1 MWWATRLTFNSPR
14 VLRHMTRLLFLSG
27 DASLGKRTLK
37 VYAQAIGKAWQ
48 THGAQMCE
56 ETDTNENWVELLVF
70 GVRMLCKAAASAPG
84 TEGMKDARDAGE
96 LVEKARMRLDKDDK
110 RLTAHVDMIEGLWNT
125 VMALKGKCTV
135 SVAQVSS
142 NPSAHFSEQDP
153 FTRSQR
159 LEKSYNLFSSSVEG
173 YPTALGYF
181 YLALSL
187 ARAGALQ
194 DLQQATVYAGQ
205 AVEDNSSEVR
215 YWHLLGILLTATEQ
229 WKAAAEIL
237 ERGAALDDVEAPESV
252 DLSPESDR
260 NHHLGIPVWE
270 NTYHP
275 PKVGEADSFVAS
287 TARPDDLSPTPT
299 QPYRD
304 EAYVLERNFQQ
315 MPPSSDLLGSIVDQ
329 CWPLSFEIVENSL
342 QLRLTQVYLAE
353 AVDGAEAAEQKWI
366 EVFRWIS
373 AKKATIGDSKYPK
386 TDLTLI

>member
-37 VYAQAIGKAWQ
+37 VYAQVVGKAWQ
-48 THGAQMCE
+48 TQGAQMCE
-56 ETDTNENWVELLVF
+56 ETDTNENWVEFLVF
-70 GVRMLCKAAASAPG
+70 GLRMLCKAAVSTPG

-96 LVEKARMRLDKDDK
+96 LVEKARTRLDNDDK
-110 RLTAHVDMIEGLWNT
+110 RLMAHVNMTEGIWNT
-125 VMALKGKCTV
+125 VMALKGKRTV
-135 SVAQVSS
+135 LVVQASS
-142 NPSAHFSEQDP
+142 NSSAQFLEQDP

-159 LEKSYNLFSSSVEG
+159 LEKSYNLFRSSVEA

-194 DLQQATVYAGQ
+194 DLEQATVYAGQ

-215 YWHLLGILLTATEQ
+215 YWHLLGILLTATDQ

-237 ERGAALDDVEAPESV
+237 ERGAALDDIEAPESV
-252 DLSPESDR
+252 DTNPESDR
-260 NHHLGIPVWE
+260 NYHLGIPVWDQGYRT
-270 NTYHP
+270 NL
-275 PKVGEADSFVAS
+275 GEADSFAAS
-287 TARPDDLSPTPT
+287 TARPDDLTLTPT

-304 EAYVLERNFQQ
+304 ETYVLERNSQQ

-373 AKKATIGDSKYPK
+373 AKKATIGDCKHPK
-386 TDLTLI
+386 TDLTSI